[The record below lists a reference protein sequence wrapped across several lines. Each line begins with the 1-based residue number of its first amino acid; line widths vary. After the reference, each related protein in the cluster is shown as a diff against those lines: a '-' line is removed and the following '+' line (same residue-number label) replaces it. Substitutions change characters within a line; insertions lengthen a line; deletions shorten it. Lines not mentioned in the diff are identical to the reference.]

1 MPTILITGANRG
13 IGLALTQSYL
23 SRGDDVI
30 ATCRAPEKATA
41 LQALSK
47 QHSGLTILPLEVTD
61 PDSIAHLVATL
72 GNRPIDILINNAG
85 VLSGSTHPFTSLD
98 IDPAQTLGTIDAEEW
113 DTILRINTI
122 APIMVTQALLPNL
135 KQAMTRKIAMISSG
149 SGSITK
155 AIEHDYMAY
164 GSSKAALNY
173 AMKSVSFALQKDG
186 FVVVSLNP
194 GWVKTD
200 MGSCDADLTPQESA
214 ARLMRV
220 IDTLT
225 PEQTGQFIR
234 HTGELIP
241 W

>member
-1 MPTILITGANRG
+1 MTTILITGANRG
-13 IGLALTQSYL
+13 IGLALTEAYL
-23 SRGDDVI
+23 AKGDGVI
-30 ATCRAPEKATA
+30 ATCRNPAQADDLHA
-41 LQALSK
+41 LAGENKNLR
-47 QHSGLTILPLEVTD
+47 ILPLDVTD
-61 PDSIAHLVATL
+61 AQSIAALVETL
-72 GNRPIDILINNAG
+72 GLQPIDILINNAG
-85 VLSGSTHPFTSLD
+85 VLSGSTHHFNSLD

-135 KQAMTRKIAMISSG
+135 KQGKTRKIAMISSG

-173 AMKSVSFALQKDG
+173 AMKSVSFALQNEA

-200 MGSCDADLTPQESA
+200 MGSQEADLTPSESA
-214 ARLMRV
+214 ARLVRV
-220 IDTLT
+220 IDALT
-225 PEQTGQFIR
+225 PDQTGQFIR